1 VRKLNIT
8 ALRINRQS
16 LLYMLGNLGSKGL
29 AAAAQLTAIFVFTR
43 MHSQDEA
50 ALIFLLL
57 GYTIWFYVFEC
68 GLSQTLQNKFNAKQ
82 VTVDDM
88 LTMAV
93 VHYVGMLIIA
103 ALVVTTP
110 FLTDILLPASR
121 SGAVGVEVK
130 AFSIGAAI
138 LLIASNNLITQRLLL
153 IFNKGRL
160 GNILIMCQSALAIT
174 GLACYEIMGHP
185 NLIMAVIL
193 YLGPQVLVFLPM
205 LLGWIIRLVG
215 KPSRMGMV
223 KVARIFYDS
232 LGFWGLAIL
241 AAVFLGSDYYF
252 AAHYMSS
259 EQIVSYHVATR
270 LFFFS
275 FVAYFAF
282 LMHRARRLSGLS
294 LQSGVRA
301 VSSIVKDS
309 VLIGL
314 VSVLLV
320 YVAAAILEQF
330 GAFNGI
336 TDGVGIGHE
345 LLFSAFMY
353 FMIRVCRDVGVIV
366 AGLLNA
372 RAVMYKV
379 YTLEVVVGL
388 SLMYLIVPTYGGQG
402 IFFSL
407 TLACTLGL
415 ALLIYEAK
423 KLGITFTRMHC
434 NENLP
439 SNKRV

>member
-1 VRKLNIT
+1 VRKLSIT

>member
-1 VRKLNIT
+1 MRKLSIST
-8 ALRINRQS
+8 LRINRQS
-16 LLYMLGNLGSKGL
+16 LLYMSGNFGSKGL
-29 AAAAQLTAIFVFTR
+29 AAVAQLYAIFVFTR

-50 ALIFLLL
+50 ALVFLLL
-57 GYTIWFYVFEC
+57 GYTIWFQVFEC
-68 GLSQTLQNKFNAKQ
+68 GLSQTLQNKFNTKQ
-82 VTVDDM
+82 VTADDM

-110 FLTDILLPASR
+110 FLTDILLPASK
-121 SGAVGVEVK
+121 SGAVGVEIK
-130 AFSIGAAI
+130 AFSIGAAM
-138 LLIASNNLITQRLLL
+138 LLIASNNVITQRLLL
-153 IFNKGRL
+153 ILNKGRL
-160 GNILIMCQSALAIT
+160 GNILVMCQSALAIT
-174 GLACYEIMGHP
+174 GLACYEIAGYSS
-185 NLIMAVIL
+185 LIMAVSL

-205 LLGWIIRLVG
+205 MLGWIIRLVG
-215 KPSRMGMV
+215 KPSRMGMA
-223 KVARIFYDS
+223 KAATIFYDS

-241 AAVFLGSDYYF
+241 SAVFLGSDYYF

-259 EQIVSYHVATR
+259 EQIVSYHMATR

-282 LMHRARRLSGLS
+282 LLHRARRLSGLS
-294 LQSGVRA
+294 LQNGIRA

-345 LLFSAFMY
+345 LLFLAFIY
-353 FMIRVCRDVGVIV
+353 FMIRVCRDVGVVV

-379 YTLEVVVGL
+379 YALEAAVGL
-388 SLMYLIVPTYGGQG
+388 GLMYLIVPTYGGLG
-402 IFFSL
+402 IFASL
-407 TLACTLGL
+407 ILACTLGL
-415 ALLIYEAK
+415 SLLMYQAK
-423 KLGITFTRMHC
+423 KLGITFTRIH
-434 NENLP
+434 
-439 SNKRV
+439 

>member
-1 VRKLNIT
+1 MRKLNIT

-160 GNILIMCQSALAIT
+160 GNILIMCQSVLAIT

>member
-1 VRKLNIT
+1 MRKLSIT
-8 ALRINRQS
+8 TLQINRQS
-16 LLYMLGNLGSKGL
+16 LLYMLGNFGSKGL
-29 AAAAQLTAIFVFTR
+29 AAVAQLYAIFVFTR

-50 ALIFLLL
+50 ALVFLLL
-57 GYTIWFYVFEC
+57 GYTIWFQVFEC
-68 GLSQTLQNKFNAKQ
+68 GLSQTLQNKFNTKQ
-82 VTVDDM
+82 VTADDM

-110 FLTDILLPASR
+110 FLTDILLPASK
-121 SGAVGVEVK
+121 SGAVGVEIK
-130 AFSIGAAI
+130 AFSIGAAM
-138 LLIASNNLITQRLLL
+138 LLIASNNVITQRLLL
-153 IFNKGRL
+153 ILNKGRL
-160 GNILIMCQSALAIT
+160 GNILVMCQSALAIT
-174 GLACYEIMGHP
+174 GLACYEIAGYSS
-185 NLIMAVIL
+185 LIMAVSL

-205 LLGWIIRLVG
+205 MLGWIIRLVG
-215 KPSRMGMV
+215 KPSRMGMA
-223 KVARIFYDS
+223 KAATIFYDS

-241 AAVFLGSDYYF
+241 SAVFLGSDYYF

-259 EQIVSYHVATR
+259 EQIVSYHMATR

-282 LMHRARRLSGLS
+282 LLHRARRLSGLS
-294 LQSGVRA
+294 LQNGIRA

-309 VLIGL
+309 VSIGL

-345 LLFSAFMY
+345 LLFLAFIY
-353 FMIRVCRDVGVIV
+353 FMIRVCRDVGVVV

-379 YTLEVVVGL
+379 YALEAAVGL
-388 SLMYLIVPTYGGQG
+388 GLMYLIVPTYGGLG
-402 IFFSL
+402 IFASL
-407 TLACTLGL
+407 ILACTLGL
-415 ALLIYEAK
+415 SLLMYQAK
-423 KLGITFTRMHC
+423 KLGITFTRIH
-434 NENLP
+434 
-439 SNKRV
+439 

>member
-423 KLGITFTRMHC
+423 KLGITFTKMHC